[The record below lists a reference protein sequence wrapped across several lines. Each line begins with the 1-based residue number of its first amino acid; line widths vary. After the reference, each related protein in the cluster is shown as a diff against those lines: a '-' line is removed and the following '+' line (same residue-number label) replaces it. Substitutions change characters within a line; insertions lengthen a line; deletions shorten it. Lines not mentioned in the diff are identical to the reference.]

1 MQHNLK
7 TLPKWYKDVVSG
19 AKTFEVR
26 RNDRNFQV
34 GDTLILQEWSP
45 ESGYTGNEAECTVF
59 YIMNDPGYVKD
70 GFVIMGFA

>member
-1 MQHNLK
+1 MQHKLK

-34 GDTLILQEWSP
+34 GDTLLLQEWSQ
-45 ESGYTGNEAECTVF
+45 ESGYTGKSVERDVF
-59 YIMNDPGYVKD
+59 YILDETEYLKEGYV
-70 GFVIMGFA
+70 VLGFA